1 MLPARISTFLT
12 ATLALSLLSNVLPAF
27 AAGPHRGH
35 SRPNGAARVSGRYGN
50 LSATELVS
58 QAYKNLQGGNAEKSI
73 EMFQEAVRKEPGN
86 AVARRYLSYT
96 LLQQGRA
103 AEAMEQLKVLGSLG
117 KLSGYDLFLT
127 AQALEL
133 MGDKKSAAQYYVYAV
148 DEEPS
153 NEFYRLKAIDSLRD
167 LSLYDDATDLVNEG
181 LAMSHDK
188 AVRANYRNKAAQIAS
203 ARKLVNIQI
212 TCHKSLE

>member
-1 MLPARISTFLT
+1 MLSVRISTFLSV
-12 ATLALSLLSNVLPAF
+12 TLALSLLSNVLPAV
-27 AAGPHRGH
+27 AAVHDRGH
-35 SRPNGAARVSGRYGN
+35 SRPNRAGKVSGQYAN
-50 LSATELVS
+50 LSASALVS
-58 QAYKNLQGGNAEKSI
+58 QAYRNLQGGNAEKSI
-73 EMFQEAVRKEPGN
+73 EMFQAAVRKEPGN

-103 AEAMEQLKVLGSLG
+103 AEAMEQLRLLGSLG

-127 AQALEL
+127 GQALEM

-148 DEEPS
+148 DEEPA
-153 NEFYRLKAIDSLRD
+153 NEFYRLKAIDSLRE

-203 ARKLVNIQI
+203 ARKLANIQI

>member
-1 MLPARISTFLT
+1 METTVIPLK
-12 ATLALSLLSNVLPAF
+12 
-27 AAGPHRGH
+27 
-35 SRPNGAARVSGRYGN
+35 
-50 LSATELVS
+50 ELVALLTQKS
-58 QAYKNLQGGNAEKSI
+58 AVLQAETPRPVSL
-73 EMFQEAVRKEPGN
+73 RKVG
-86 AVARRYLSYT
+86 RYLSYT